1 MALVHTSF
9 HANPLET
16 SRLSQRELLA
26 RIFGQHEAGE
36 HAMDFEESSSDSGSD
51 CEMEYNEDFDWK
63 WDPKTL
69 SSSVCLTRGN
79 KEVMFH
85 PDYSCGTAAAK
96 GSKPLCQGGEYYWEI
111 KMTSAVYGTDMMLGV
126 CNSDMDV
133 TQYKTSFCSLIGK
146 DSNSWGLSYTG
157 NFYHKGKAQKY
168 SSRFDHGTVIGVH
181 LDTWHGKISFFKD
194 NEPLG
199 VAAKGLN
206 GKPLYPV
213 VSSTAARTKMR
224 LQRSSSSSFS
234 LQYLCCATIG
244 KHLPN
249 VEALKSLPIPP
260 GVKRHL
266 CNELDWIFKVHLPSQ
281 GKSTSDADL

>member
-1 MALVHTSF
+1 MKKEVFL
-9 HANPLET
+9 
-16 SRLSQRELLA
+16 RSQ
-26 RIFGQHEAGE
+26 
-36 HAMDFEESSSDSGSD
+36 DFEWE
-51 CEMEYNEDFDWK
+51 
-63 WDPKTL
+63 WDPTTL
-69 SSSVCLTRGN
+69 SSSVSLTRGN
-79 KEVMFH
+79 KEVLFH

-96 GSKPLCQGGEYYWEI
+96 GSQPLCQGGEYYWEI

-126 CNSDMDV
+126 CNSDLDI
-133 TQYKTSFCSLIGK
+133 TQFKTSFCSLIGK

-157 NFYHKGKAQKY
+157 NFYHQGKAQKF
-168 SSRFDHGTVIGVH
+168 SSRFDHGSVIGVH
-181 LDTWHGKISFFKD
+181 LDTWHGKLSFFKD

-199 VAAKGLN
+199 VAANGLN

-234 LQYLCCATIG
+234 LQYLCCAAIG

-249 VEALKSLPIPP
+249 LEALKALPIPP

-281 GKSTSDADL
+281 VKKTSDTDL